1 MAETIT
7 YGSYTFPSPAP
18 FVGQGVDPIVVA
30 GKVDH
35 FKDNI
40 ELVGTLTGENLSGLH
55 LQKMRM
61 VSGLISEFQTLTITN
76 DAGNKEFLCSV
87 PDSISFDNSDLT
99 TVLPYTV
106 SFSSYSSGT
115 FSEFLGITNPKDSW
129 SFNERGD
136 GVTEATHD
144 VSAKG
149 VKVAGLVSAD
159 IDRTDPLV
167 NARHFVTGR
176 TTGCIDLSLF
186 QTGGNA
192 FLISRNENIDKA
204 QNVYAIQE
212 SYQYSTT
219 EHQVT
224 DSGIFTASTQIAF
237 DKDGGL
243 SVSVDASVQGSLDG
257 GETGHLVH
265 TGLFSTGQATELAI
279 NAVVSSLSDY
289 ESGSY
294 SFIGRGPNTVTY
306 KLDTGTN
313 KVDFSY
319 TFLDPSN
326 VDQVGN
332 VLHTKSASISAS
344 KDSST
349 IKVSVVGELKYN
361 SIFAIMPTGDPAT
374 GERFKELDARLS
386 GIIENSGFLNLAIE
400 ALQDFTGDATGYHI
414 SGDYLNPVP
423 VGESITKTPADST
436 IAYNASFTNMID
448 LSSGTLT
455 GLRVDITDTKPLEQS
470 GIVPS
475 LAGFS
480 KQKIKNRSAGQ
491 YDVSARCEGGTGNLA
506 KLTDVISGHMTGIY
520 IFSESSSVDGSNV
533 SYNVSR
539 YY

>member
-7 YGSYTFPSPAP
+7 YGSYTFPSPTP

-87 PDSISFDNSDLT
+87 PDSISFDSSDLT
-99 TVLPYTV
+99 TVLPYTI

-115 FSEFLGITNPKDSW
+115 FSEFLGITDPKDSW
-129 SFNERGD
+129 SFNEKGN
-136 GVTEATHD
+136 GVTEATHN

-149 VKVAGLVSAD
+149 VKVGGLVSAD
-159 IDRTDPLV
+159 IDRTNPLV

-192 FLISRNENIDKA
+192 FLISRNENINKA
-204 QNVYAIQE
+204 QNLYSIQE
-212 SYQYSTT
+212 TYQYSTT

-224 DSGIFTASTQIAF
+224 DSGIFTANTKIAF
-237 DKDGGL
+237 DKNAGL

-257 GETGHLVH
+257 GKTGHLMH
-265 TGLFSTGQATELAI
+265 TGLFSTGQATELAL
-279 NAVVSSLSDY
+279 NAVVASLSDY

-294 SFIGRGPNTVTY
+294 SFIGRGPNTATY
-306 KLDTGTN
+306 NIDTGTN

-332 VLHTKSASISAS
+332 VLHLKRATVDAT
-344 KDSST
+344 KDSS
-349 IKVSVVGELKYN
+349 IVNVSIDGELKYN
-361 SIFAIMPTGDPAT
+361 SIFAIIPTGDPAT
-374 GERFKELDARLS
+374 GVRFQEVDGVFS
-386 GIIENSGFLNLAIE
+386 GIATGSGFLNLAIE

-414 SGDYLNPVP
+414 SGDYLNAAPLSK
-423 VGESITKTPADST
+423 SITKTPAQST
-436 IAYNASFTNMID
+436 ITYSASFGNFID

-455 GLRVDITDTKPLEQS
+455 GLRVDITDNKPLEKS

-480 KQKIKNRSAGQ
+480 KQKIKNRSAGK
-491 YDVSARCEGGTGNLA
+491 YSISATCEGGTGNLA
-506 KLTDVISGHMTGIY
+506 KLINVISGHMTGIY
-520 IFSESSSVDGSNV
+520 VSSESSNAGDSRV
-533 SYNVSR
+533 SYSVSR
-539 YY
+539 FY